1 MVLKKFTRDLQCLCI
16 YNKFYMKFLNYFF
29 NFYISFLFISVM
41 KNLDNKIKRTL
52 YIPNI
57 FFFLVL
63 LIKVNKKGYF
73 WKMKNTNSQLY
84 QHEIKLLFRNYFINP
99 KLFF

>member
-1 MVLKKFTRDLQCLCI
+1 MILKKFTRDLQCV

-29 NFYISFLFISVM
+29 NFYISFLFISIM
-41 KNLDNKIKRTL
+41 KNLNNKIKRTL

-73 WKMKNTNSQLY
+73 WKMKNTNSKLY
-84 QHEIKLLFRNYFINP
+84 QHEIKFRNYFVNP
-99 KLFF
+99 KLLF